1 MYIGNGTRA
10 GNKML
15 NAFPF
20 SSQGNLTNLDFL
32 DVVRENFV
40 FTDLMVKRD
49 IKSVDMGAGELAGR
63 DLALEEQVKL

>member
-1 MYIGNGTRA
+1 
-10 GNKML
+10 ML